1 MFLKTRSKGIYIFII
16 IVCLI
21 FVGWLWYKFVPYIK
35 DLKAVRFHNFSYFT
49 EEVIEYKKRKAI
61 GGIAVS
67 YKYSQ
72 PIIRDAN
79 GNQIT
84 FNVNDTELNKTY
96 TFIYLKHTKNLA
108 PS

>member
-49 EEVIEYKKRKAI
+49 GEVIEYKKRKAI

-79 GNQIT
+79 EVDNKLELFDVNQDKLILEAV
-84 FNVNDTELNKTY
+84 F
-96 TFIYLKHTKNLA
+96 
-108 PS
+108 